1 MNRNVFLLGCAMAL
15 GLSGAPVI
23 VLLGG
28 IVGTTLS
35 PDPSLATLPVAMLV
49 TGTALCTVPAALLM
63 GRIGRRPG
71 FMMASAAAAL
81 ASLAGALAIH
91 LGSFTLFNLAALV
104 IGGNMAFV
112 QQYRFAAAESV
123 EPEKVSRAIST
134 VLLGGIAAAFLGP
147 ELARMSRDLLPL
159 GLYSGSFAVL
169 SALYLVSIAVLSGL
183 RSPREQGL
191 DESTGERHSLSS
203 IVLQPLY
210 LTAVLAGL
218 TAYGVMAFI
227 MTATPVSMHIID
239 HFTLRET
246 AWVIQSH
253 ILAMFVPS
261 LFTGALIGRYGLPR
275 IMLTGTLLMTAC
287 AVISLVDRHFVHYW
301 TGLVLLGVGWN
312 FLFIGGTTLLTKSY
326 RRGDQ
331 FRAQA
336 VNDFVVFGFQALASL
351 SAGAVI
357 FRADWETLNS
367 LSLPLLAAMVAVIW
381 KMKGGI
387 DRLRGS
393 GPVTR
398 GQVSGTPPGDQE

>member
-1 MNRNVFLLGCAMAL
+1 MNRNVVLLSFAMAL
-15 GLSGAPVI
+15 GMSGAPVI

-28 IVGTTLS
+28 IVGAVLAPS
-35 PDPSLATLPVAMLV
+35 PSWATLPVAMLV

-63 GRIGRRPG
+63 ERIGRRSG
-71 FMMASAAAAL
+71 FMAASSLAAL
-81 ASLAGALAIH
+81 ASLCGAAAMFLE
-91 LGSFTLFNLAALV
+91 SFSLFNLAALL

-123 EPEKVSRAIST
+123 GAEGVSRAIST

-147 ELARMSRDLLPL
+147 ELARISRNLLPF

-169 SALYLVSIAVLSGL
+169 AALYLVNTALLSGL
-183 RSPREQGL
+183 QVSGTRREGAQAAKR
-191 DESTGERHSLSS
+191 DSLRS

-210 LTAVLAGL
+210 LTALLAGL
-218 TAYGVMAFI
+218 VAYGVMAFI
-227 MTATPVSMHIID
+227 MTATPVSMHLID
-239 HFTLRET
+239 HFSLRET

-261 LFTGALIGRYGLPR
+261 LFTGALIGRFGLAR
-275 IMLTGTLLMTAC
+275 IMLTGTLLMTGC
-287 AVISLVDRHFVHYW
+287 AAISLVDRHFVHYW

-312 FLFIGGTTLLTKSY
+312 FLFIGGTTLLTRCY
-326 RRGDQ
+326 RPGDH

-357 FRADWETLNS
+357 FGSGWEVLNA
-367 LSLPLLAAMVAVIW
+367 LSLPLLAVMLATIW
-381 KMKGGI
+381 K
-387 DRLRGS
+387 LRRQVDSSALREPS
-393 GPVTR
+393 G
-398 GQVSGTPPGDQE
+398 

>member
-1 MNRNVFLLGCAMAL
+1 MAL

-28 IVGTTLS
+28 IVGAALS
-35 PDPSLATLPVAMLV
+35 PDSSLATLPVAMLV
-49 TGTALCTVPAALLM
+49 TGTALCTVPAAILM
-63 GRIGRRPG
+63 EKIGRRPG
-71 FMMASAAAAL
+71 FMMASTTAAL
-81 ASLAGALAIH
+81 ASLGGALAIH
-91 LGSFTLFNLAALV
+91 LESFTLFNLAALV

-123 EPEKVSRAIST
+123 EREKVSRAIST

-147 ELARMSRDLLPL
+147 ELARLSRDLLPL

-169 SALYLVSIAVLSGL
+169 AALYLVSTAVLAGL
-183 RSPREQGL
+183 RVPRARDA
-191 DESTGERHSLSS
+191 DESAGGNHSLRS
-203 IVLQPLY
+203 IVLRPLY
-210 LTAVLAGL
+210 LTAVLAGVV
-218 TAYGVMAFI
+218 AYGVMAFI
-227 MTATPVSMHIID
+227 MTATPVSMHVID
-239 HFTLRET
+239 QFSLRET

-261 LFTGALIGRYGLPR
+261 LFTGALIGRYGLGR

-287 AVISLVDRHFVHYW
+287 AAISLVDRHFVHYW

-326 RRGDQ
+326 RPGDR

-336 VNDFVVFGFQALASL
+336 VNDFVVFGFQAVASL

-357 FRADWETLNS
+357 FRAGWETLNA
-367 LSLPLLAAMVAVIW
+367 LSLPLLAVMLAVIW
-381 KMKGGI
+381 KMKGRI
-387 DRLRGS
+387 DGR
-393 GPVTR
+393 
-398 GQVSGTPPGDQE
+398 D

>member
-1 MNRNVFLLGCAMAL
+1 MNRNVVLLSFAMAL
-15 GLSGAPVI
+15 GMSGAPVI

-28 IVGTTLS
+28 IVGTDLA
-35 PDPSLATLPVAMLV
+35 PYPSWATLPIAMLV

-63 GRIGRRPG
+63 ERIGRRPG
-71 FMMASAAAAL
+71 FMAASFLAAMASL
-81 ASLAGALAIH
+81 CGAGAIFLE
-91 LGSFTLFNLAALV
+91 SFSLFNLAALL

-123 EPEKVSRAIST
+123 EPEGISRAIST

-147 ELARMSRDLLPL
+147 ELARMSRNLLPF

-169 SALYLVSIAVLSGL
+169 AALYLVNTAVLSGL
-183 RSPREQGL
+183 QG
-191 DESTGERHSLSS
+191 SRAQRTGAPAGERHSLRST
-203 IVLQPLY
+203 VLQPLY
-210 LTAVLAGL
+210 LTALLAGL
-218 TAYGVMAFI
+218 VAYGVMAFI

-239 HFTLRET
+239 SFSLRET

-261 LFTGALIGRYGLPR
+261 LFTGALIGRYGLAR

-287 AVISLVDRHFVHYW
+287 AAISLVDRHFVHYW

-312 FLFIGGTTLLTKSY
+312 FLFIGGTTLLTRCY
-326 RRGDQ
+326 RPGDH

-357 FRADWETLNS
+357 FRAGWETLNA
-367 LSLPLLAAMVAVIW
+367 LSLPLLAIMLATIW
-381 KMKGGI
+381 KMRRQVDSSALMKP
-387 DRLRGS
+387 S
-393 GPVTR
+393 G
-398 GQVSGTPPGDQE
+398 